1 MFLLGILNCLLIYKL
16 AKTITKNEGFSF
28 VVGILYNLD
37 YLVMG
42 FEYSILTEALSVTLI
57 FATLLLYIKIFDGKK
72 YAPYVAGLLS
82 VFLFLTRPTFLLLF
96 IGLLFLTAIIHFRK
110 ITKERFFSHFRKAIL
125 IFVIINIAG
134 IASWSIR
141 NKIKF
146 DYFGISHLLPYQLR
160 HYTDHFFH
168 KYKKDDNEFL
178 NRMSD
183 IYKEENL
190 NAARFEAR
198 LMYEMNL
205 TGPEVSRIL
214 LKMNLKLI
222 KDNPGDY
229 IKQIPEAVSK
239 YYGVYTYWWTI
250 PHQKKLLNEKKFV
263 PRILKFFF
271 NAFQYLFTN
280 FAAQIFMLIVLPIVM
295 IFLVRKNKR
304 VFHLVCLCVF
314 VINYNFLISVLSCNA
329 DNLRYRVP
337 VEPLIVMIFLSS
349 CFLSAASLFK
359 NFRKKKT

>member
-1 MFLLGILNCLLIYKL
+1 
-16 AKTITKNEGFSF
+16 
-28 VVGILYNLD
+28 
-37 YLVMG
+37 MG
-42 FEYSILTEALSVTLI
+42 FEYSVLTEALSVTLI
-57 FATLLLYIKIFDGKK
+57 LITILFYLKIFEGKK
-72 YAPYVAGLLS
+72 YAPYTAGLFS
-82 VFLFLTRPTFLLLF
+82 VFLFLTRPTFLLFFMGVLF
-96 IGLLFLTAIIHFRK
+96 ITAIIHFRQ
-110 ITKERFFSHFRKAIL
+110 ITKEEFYKHFRKAIL
-125 IFVIINIAG
+125 IFVLINIAG
-134 IASWSIR
+134 IASWSLR

-168 KYKKDDNEFL
+168 KYKKDDNELL

-222 KDNPGDY
+222 KDYPGDY
-229 IKQIPEAVSK
+229 IKLIPEAVSK

-250 PHQKKLLNEKKFV
+250 PNQKKLLNEKKFI
-263 PRILKFFF
+263 PRILKLFF
-271 NAFQYLFTN
+271 NVYRFLFTN
-280 FAAQIFMLIVLPIVM
+280 LTAQIFMLILMPI
-295 IFLVRKNKR
+295 ILLILVRKSKS

-337 VEPLIVMIFLSS
+337 VEPLIVMIFLCS
-349 CFLSAASLFK
+349 CFLTAASLFK
-359 NFRKKKT
+359 SLKAKKV